1 MGEIRPKRCEGR
13 ELTKNQLEET
23 FGGGAAGVG
32 EGSLVDMMGVGQEQL
47 PAGFEH
53 AVPGGGAH
61 AAADQLLAARLGGAS
76 SGGGGR
82 MPRLLHQQAN
92 PFGSPQ

>member
-1 MGEIRPKRCEGR
+1 M
-13 ELTKNQLEET
+13 
-23 FGGGAAGVG
+23 G